1 MATINLQ
8 KAESW
13 LTAKDGRR
21 YLFLGEESISSLA
34 NRRITRQTATPQTE
48 VWGTLG
54 AWKKGGLKDFSGTIR
69 CSTRGNRESNADESG
84 DQTVHFVNE
93 LRTTR
98 DSYLNDEDCNRV
110 VERFIDLS
118 KVKFPDYQKTF
129 SLENQPSLRLTV
141 FVQPGEGALVYLER
155 GRNGDEVA
163 QMILPESTGPDNSCS
178 TRDRLTYRIPLWPDG
193 GIEKATQKKDGK
205 DISLTAKN
213 SSSRYEKEV
222 VIKVL
227 TFERGNS
234 TSHDVVRRALGALGR
249 DKYGLLRWDVAS
261 GKFLT
266 VDAADVH
273 QDKKTLL
280 MLHGT
285 FSSTN
290 GSFGAITRKGRE
302 SWMQAIAMSDQ
313 RYQQVLA
320 FNHETV
326 LDSLAANEDEL
337 NSFLG
342 RKLSKPVDIITHSR
356 GGLLGKHLAI
366 RGKNVQ
372 VDRAALCA
380 CANGVGYFNILNNIS
395 WLLTILARA
404 GKYSSIG
411 SLAIVL
417 AQHSVKFVAGLDGFK
432 PMMPGNPELD
442 KVLKPV
448 PPKRNKTLFLP
459 VVGDW
464 DDSLVRESRWYK
476 RWSAKGIDKLLSTIL
491 EDKEHD
497 WVVSSANQAIVPSG
511 SAVKGFTKN
520 PFVQSLHTR
529 YFQKE
534 KVPERIKE
542 FMLHG
547 KLN

>member
-1 MATINLQ
+1 MATIDLQ
-8 KAESW
+8 KTESW

-21 YLFLGEESISSLA
+21 YLFLGEEVISSLA
-34 NRRITRQTATPQTE
+34 IRRITRQTATPQTE
-48 VWGTLG
+48 IWGTLG
-54 AWKKGGLKDFSGTIR
+54 AWNKGGLKNFSGKIQ

-84 DQTVHFVNE
+84 EQTVHFVNE
-93 LRTTR
+93 VRTSR
-98 DSYLNDEDCNRV
+98 EPYLNGEDCNRV

-155 GRNGDEVA
+155 GRSGDETA

-193 GIEKATQKKDGK
+193 GIEKATQKKGKK
-205 DISLTAKN
+205 DISLTTKKG
-213 SSSRYEKEV
+213 SSSYEKNL

-234 TSHDVVRRALGALGR
+234 TSQDAVRRALGALGR
-249 DKYGLLRWDVAS
+249 DKYDLLHWNLAS
-261 GKFLT
+261 GKF
-266 VDAADVH
+266 VPVAAGDVH
-273 QDKKTLL
+273 YDQKTLL

-285 FSSTN
+285 FSSTK
-290 GSFGAITRKGRE
+290 GSFNPMTILGRE
-302 SWMQAIAMSDQ
+302 SWMQAIAMSGQ
-313 RYQQVLA
+313 RYEQVLA

-326 LDSLAANEDEL
+326 LDSLAANEDKL

-366 RGKNVQ
+366 YGKNVQ

-380 CANGVGYFNILNNIS
+380 CANGVGYFNLLDQIS
-395 WLLTILARA
+395 WLLSILARV

-417 AQHSVKFVAGLDGFK
+417 AQHSAKFVAGLEGFK
-432 PMMPGNPELD
+432 PMTPGSPELK
-442 KVLKPV
+442 KVLKAIPQ
-448 PPKRNKTLFLP
+448 KRKKTLFLP
-459 VVGDW
+459 IVGDW
-464 DDSLVRESRWYK
+464 DDSLVKDSRWYK

-491 EDKEHD
+491 DDKNHD
-497 WVVSSANQAIVPSG
+497 WVVSSTNQAIVPPG
-511 SAVKGFTKN
+511 SAVKGFSKK
-520 PFVQSLHTR
+520 PFVESLHTR
-529 YFQKE
+529 YFNKE
-534 KVPERIKE
+534 KVPERIRE
-542 FMLHG
+542 FLLNG
-547 KLN
+547 K